1 MRASPLLARGSQYLR
16 SGHAWAQVRHIRAYA
31 GTHARPQQ
39 SRAAPSNPQLPRV
52 HLRARHAFCVVAAS
66 QRPGDESSSNSADGG
81 SGSGSNGS
89 EGSSGGGA
97 GGGAPQENGA
107 QQEAIGRGSL
117 KPDTP
122 DPSQDGS
129 EGSMTYREMLAQ
141 WYYTRCSPTQHRKG
155 VYVSS
160 SLRDS

>member
-31 GTHARPQQ
+31 GTRARPQQ
-39 SRAAPSNPQLPRV
+39 YRAAPSNSQLPRV
-52 HLRARHAFCVVAAS
+52 HLRARHAVVAAS

-89 EGSSGGGA
+89 EGGDGA

-117 KPDTP
+117 KPDAP

-141 WYYTRCSPTQHRKG
+141 WYYTRCCSTHSTQKG
-155 VYVSS
+155 RVCVISS
-160 SLRDS
+160 IRDS